1 MRKNDAVPLKP
12 LRQPARLLGRALI
25 LAPLGLSAGCQET
38 YLQQSGSLQ
47 SYANLKPSDGLVTK
61 ALVHVDGPAVKAART
76 VRVVPTTFSR
86 KALDVPL
93 TPDQRKLVTNAVDRA
108 LCTDLSARFEMVG
121 AGQPADLTVHA
132 VVGNLEV
139 TDQVS
144 AGVSKGIGFVPMVIG
159 VPAPIPRLPF
169 GLGSLSV
176 EAEARDAKGAQ
187 KAAMVWARG
196 AEIMASAAT
205 VSDVG
210 DAYTLAGKF
219 GEDFSDLL
227 VDGES
232 PFGRMGSWPSS
243 DKMGR
248 ALGMAPK
255 NSVCEAFGRSPGLAG
270 AVATHFGLPPE
281 WSDDGAKKPD

>member
-1 MRKNDAVPLKP
+1 MSENDDVGAKTCAPLV
-12 LRQPARLLGRALI
+12 RCVGRALI

-38 YLQQSGSLQ
+38 YLHRAGSLQ
-47 SYANLKPSDGLVTK
+47 SYTNLKPSNGLITK
-61 ALVHVDGPAVKAART
+61 ALVHVDVPAVKAARS
-76 VRVVPTTFSR
+76 VRVVPTVFSS
-86 KALDVPL
+86 KALEVPL
-93 TPDQRKLVTNAVDRA
+93 TQDQRKLVTNAIDRA

-139 TDQVS
+139 TDKVY
-144 AGVSKGIGFVPMVIG
+144 AGVSKGLGFAPMAFGASGPV
-159 VPAPIPRLPF
+159 PRLPL

-176 EAEARDAKGAQ
+176 EAEARDARGAQ

-205 VSDVG
+205 VSEIG

-255 NSVCEAFGRSPGLAG
+255 YSVCDAFGRSPGLAG
-270 AVATHFGLPPE
+270 AVASNLGLPPE
-281 WSDDGAKKPD
+281 WSDDGAKPAQ